1 MATYIVSKNRKK
13 EQGVIGLSTA
23 VFESIVNTCIADIP
37 DVAVAPAGTFQ
48 KSVNCKVVDDKI
60 VLTVDLVVASGQNIT
75 ETCNSLKEKIQNDIT
90 YMTDF
95 SNVQIYINVV
105 GFSFA

>member
-1 MATYIVSKNRKK
+1 MATYTVSKNRKK
-13 EQGVIGLSTA
+13 EQGLIGLSTA
-23 VFESIVNTCIADIP
+23 VFESIVNTCVADIP
-37 DVAVAPAGTFQ
+37 EVRIAPAGTFQ

-60 VLTVDLVVASGQNIT
+60 QITIDLIVASGSNVT
-75 ETCNSLKEKIQNDIT
+75 ETCNSIKEKIQNDIT

-95 SNVQIYINVV
+95 SNVEIYINVV